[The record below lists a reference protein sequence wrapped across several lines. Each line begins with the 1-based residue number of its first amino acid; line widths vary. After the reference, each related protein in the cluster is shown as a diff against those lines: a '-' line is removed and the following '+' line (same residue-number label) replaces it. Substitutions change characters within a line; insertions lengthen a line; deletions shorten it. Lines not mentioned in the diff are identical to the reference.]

1 MKKISEVNEE
11 KLGLQERELAD
22 DELEAVSG
30 AGTGVLQVK
39 PAESYLLS
47 GEPSASGG
55 PAPRPKLSLV

>member
-22 DELEAVSG
+22 DELDAVSG
-30 AGTGVLQVK
+30 AGILQVK